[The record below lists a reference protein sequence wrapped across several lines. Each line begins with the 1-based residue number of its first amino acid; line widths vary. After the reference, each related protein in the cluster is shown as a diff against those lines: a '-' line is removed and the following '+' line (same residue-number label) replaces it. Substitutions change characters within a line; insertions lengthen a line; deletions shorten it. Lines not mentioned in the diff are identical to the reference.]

1 MVAEAE
7 RKQSSLYFREPRIL
21 VHIKGCVALKML
33 VCITGVLLT
42 KNHTVTDHAY
52 FQMPAWKGVFWG
64 VPNGVVLKTSNA
76 TLRWFQGNRKK
87 KFYHESNSKFNINL
101 KKCFYKMVKEEKTWT
116 FEIKCD
122 IRYATCL
129 FNFENILILSSVFF
143 LYFLYN
149 IQFENML
156 IIAFHLK

>member
-1 MVAEAE
+1 M
-7 RKQSSLYFREPRIL
+7 QLSDDFREIE
-21 VHIKGCVALKML
+21 
-33 VCITGVLLT
+33 
-42 KNHTVTDHAY
+42 
-52 FQMPAWKGVFWG
+52 
-64 VPNGVVLKTSNA
+64 
-76 TLRWFQGNRKK
+76 KK

-116 FEIKCD
+116 FEVKCD